1 MSLTAAV
8 SPLLAPLRGT
18 SWSGSVLAT
27 GRFGAYLSVPGGA
40 VDVVPLLGVDAIAL
54 PTAVRLGVPFPHEAL
69 PLAVGDPVRLDD
81 DGVTVAGRRVP
92 LVRAWTP
99 ARVRPVDRLR
109 PFAPMAEGRAH
120 LVAAAAAEPGSAVA
134 TLIGRGNGLTPAGDD
149 ALAGALLVACAL
161 GRHQALATAVLANT
175 HRTTSLSAALLR
187 AAADGYAAPP
197 VVAYVTAVM
206 RGDRGAAARWRP
218 RVEAIGHG
226 SGRDLI
232 AGMAG
237 LLSTIESQT
246 ALGRVS

>member
-1 MSLTAAV
+1 
-8 SPLLAPLRGT
+8 
-18 SWSGSVLAT
+18 
-27 GRFGAYLSVPGGA
+27 
-40 VDVVPLLGVDAIAL
+40 
-54 PTAVRLGVPFPHEAL
+54 
-69 PLAVGDPVRLDD
+69 
-81 DGVTVAGRRVP
+81 
-92 LVRAWTP
+92 
-99 ARVRPVDRLR
+99 
-109 PFAPMAEGRAH
+109 FAPMAERRAH

-149 ALAGALLVACAL
+149 ALAGALLAACAL
-161 GRHQALATAVLANT
+161 GGHQALATAVLANT
-175 HRTTSLSAALLR
+175 HRTTSLSATLLR
-187 AAADGYAAPP
+187 AAAEGYAAPP

-237 LLSTIESQT
+237 LLSTIESQP